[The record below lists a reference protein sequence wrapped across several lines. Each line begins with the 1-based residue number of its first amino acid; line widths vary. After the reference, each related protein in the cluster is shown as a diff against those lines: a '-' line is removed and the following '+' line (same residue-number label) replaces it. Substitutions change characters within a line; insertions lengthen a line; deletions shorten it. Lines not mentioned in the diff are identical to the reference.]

1 MLDIDIT
8 EVEALGAPYRLL
20 ARGRAV
26 GSYHSLEAALSS
38 ARLMSRIGGEGI
50 AFVIRLRRL
59 DGTVQVL
66 AASLGR
72 TPGDPDAGPGSA
84 LYGRT

>member
-8 EVEALGAPYRLL
+8 EIETLGSSYRLL
-20 ARGRAV
+20 ARGRAL

-38 ARLMSRIGGEGI
+38 ARRMSRFGGDGG
-50 AFVIRLRRL
+50 AFVIKLRRL
-59 DGTVQVL
+59 DGTMQVL

-72 TPGDPDAGPGSA
+72 TPAEE
-84 LYGRT
+84 R